1 MPEGIF
7 GDLDYVK
14 DCSTGHGNEVIV
26 YTFEVTGG
34 QGQKEPTQYDLMPT
48 VTPADNSEVLPGDLD
63 VITFVFPTGTRTT
76 SDTARAS
83 MSCPEANYFDTAMF
97 IRSDVDGTYL
107 LKYGSKPKR
116 DGVYT
121 IKVVQGTFADA
132 DDEHENP
139 EFTLTAASTASS
151 PTRRRQ
157 PASTTLTASM

>member
-1 MPEGIF
+1 
-7 GDLDYVK
+7 
-14 DCSTGHGNEVIV
+14 
-26 YTFEVTGG
+26 
-34 QGQKEPTQYDLMPT
+34 
-48 VTPADNSEVLPGDLD
+48 
-63 VITFVFPTGTRTT
+63 
-76 SDTARAS
+76 

-139 EFTLTAASTASS
+139 EFTLTYTFKTSGIDSILTDEEAAAGIYDLNGVYVGDSTENL
-151 PTRRRQ
+151 PVGVYVVKGRKVVKK
-157 PASTTLTASM
+157 